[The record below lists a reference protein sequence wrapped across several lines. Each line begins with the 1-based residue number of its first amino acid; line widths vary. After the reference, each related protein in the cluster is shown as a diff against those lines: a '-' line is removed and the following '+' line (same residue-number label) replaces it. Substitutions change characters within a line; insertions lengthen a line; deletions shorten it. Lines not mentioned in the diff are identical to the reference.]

1 MKIAGIIPARYASTR
16 LPGKPLLMLHGKP
29 MIQHVYERARESAL
43 LTDVIVAT
51 DDERI
56 VAAVHA
62 FGGTAVMTPITL
74 QSGSDRIAFTARD
87 LSLDIVVNIQG
98 DEPLI
103 PPVMIDAAIRLLLDD
118 PVSVAGTVV
127 RRITSDDDLHNPNI
141 VKVVLSADRRAL
153 YFSRAAIPC
162 MRDMDPSQ
170 ELCRQHTFYKHHG
183 LYVYRADF
191 LQRFASLPQ
200 TPLEKSEKLEQLR
213 ILEHGYAMK
222 VLVTEL
228 DSLSIDTPE
237 DADRVRSLMASGTM
251 DQSIPS
257 GTGR

>member
-1 MKIAGIIPARYASTR
+1 MRIAGIIPARYASTR
-16 LPGKPLLMLHGKP
+16 LPGKPLVMLKGKP

-56 VAAVHA
+56 AAAVRN
-62 FGGTAVMTPITL
+62 FGGIAVMTPVTL
-74 QSGSDRIAFTARD
+74 QSGSDRIAMAAKD
-87 LSLDIVVNIQG
+87 LPLDIVGNIQG

-103 PPVMIDAAIRLLLDD
+103 PPAMIDATIRLLLDN
-118 PVSVAGTVV
+118 PTSVAGTVV
-127 RRITSDDDLHNPNI
+127 RRITSDADLHNPNI

-162 MRDMDPSQ
+162 VRDVDASL
-170 ELCRQHTFYKHHG
+170 ELCRQQEFYKHHG

-213 ILEHGYAMK
+213 ILEHGYAIS
-222 VLVTEL
+222 VLITEL
-228 DSLSIDTPE
+228 DSISVDTPE
-237 DADRVRSLMASGTM
+237 DADRVREIMKTRTSSGAKAS
-251 DQSIPS
+251 I
-257 GTGR
+257 

>member
-1 MKIAGIIPARYASTR
+1 MRIAGIIPARYASSR
-16 LPGKPLLMLHGKP
+16 LPGKPLVMLNGKP

-56 VAAVHA
+56 ATVVHS
-62 FGGTAVMTPITL
+62 FGGTAVMTPATI
-74 QSGSDRIAFTARD
+74 QSGSDRIAMAAKD
-87 LSLDIVVNIQG
+87 LPLDIVVNIQG

-103 PPVMIDAAIRLLLDD
+103 PPAMIDAAIRLLLDD

-127 RRITSDDDLHNPNI
+127 RRITSDADLHNPNI
-141 VKVVLSADRRAL
+141 VKVVLSADRRAI
-153 YFSRAAIPC
+153 YFSRAAIPFV
-162 MRDMDPSQ
+162 RDVDTSQ
-170 ELCRQHTFYKHHG
+170 EVCRQQEFYKHHG

-213 ILEHGYAMK
+213 ILEYGYTMS

-228 DSLSIDTPE
+228 DSISVDTPE
-237 DADRVRSLMASGTM
+237 DADRVRALMNSRT
-251 DQSIPS
+251 PS
-257 GTGR
+257 GAEASI